1 MTQALRVSL
10 NRVWAAA
17 LPRITCLAA
26 LVLIC
31 MNLVF
36 VLPSPSFAGE
46 ASLFGSA
53 EIRSARLEKFTKWR
67 DMLHRYAEEE
77 PHELDKCVLTATNP
91 CNVTKWRIFLKS
103 LKNLPPRQQLDKVN
117 AYINK
122 WLYVLDPVNYGVN
135 DYWATPRQFMTL
147 NGDCE
152 DYAIAKYVSL
162 EHLGFAVDDLRI
174 VVLQDMNLNIPHA
187 ILVVYL
193 NDEALV
199 LDNQISN
206 VVDASRI
213 RHYKPIYS
221 INEHAWWLHRS

>member
-1 MTQALRVSL
+1 MTQAMRVSSDGI
-10 NRVWAAA
+10 WATSVRRIIYAA
-17 LPRITCLAA
+17 TIS
-26 LVLIC
+26 LIC
-31 MNLVF
+31 LNLF
-36 VLPSPSFAGE
+36 FILPAPSFAGE
-46 ASLFGSA
+46 PSLFGSA
-53 EIRSARLEKFTKWR
+53 EIRSTRLEKFTKWR

-103 LKNLPPRQQLDKVN
+103 LKNLPPRQQLEKVN
-117 AYINK
+117 TYINK
-122 WLYVLDPVNYGVN
+122 WLYVLDPVNYGIS

-206 VVDASRI
+206 VVDAARI